1 MHTRR
6 ASGFVHFFTLS
17 RLDAIAFGTLA
28 ALWLRC
34 PNCTLSRW
42 RAVACQFLGLG
53 LAGIVAARMLMHRN
67 SSSVGYTFLAIAF
80 TGLLGLALTSD
91 GRIDLLG
98 RVLSSGWL
106 RYIGK
111 VSYGIYLLHYP
122 IFVLW
127 ARFLRTETFCQTDV
141 ARNLLAFAGQMALAI
156 VVAAISWR
164 LFEQPI
170 LRLKERFPSGS
181 RMHWPEA
188 EESKSW
194 NRAVVTD
201 SRV

>member
-1 MHTRR
+1 MQRKR
-6 ASGFVHFFTLS
+6 FPYPVL
-17 RLDAIAFGTLA
+17 LL
-28 ALWLRC
+28 
-34 PNCTLSRW
+34 
-42 RAVACQFLGLG
+42 
-53 LAGIVAARMLMHRN
+53 
-67 SSSVGYTFLAIAF
+67 

-127 ARFLRTETFCQTDV
+127 ARFLRTETFHRTDV

-181 RMHWPEA
+181 TMHWPEA

-194 NRAVVTD
+194 SRAVVTD

>member
-1 MHTRR
+1 
-6 ASGFVHFFTLS
+6 
-17 RLDAIAFGTLA
+17 
-28 ALWLRC
+28 
-34 PNCTLSRW
+34 
-42 RAVACQFLGLG
+42 
-53 LAGIVAARMLMHRN
+53 MHRN

-164 LFEQPI
+164 LFERPI